1 MRLMARAG
9 IGDRIEG
16 FHAVAAAVK
25 AGRAKTVRIEKRRL
39 SQSPYTALA
48 DEARS
53 SGARVE
59 FVDDVRGTALTSA
72 PQGVVAVCRPKEVVS
87 LEEAVAATDP
97 AALLVFDHL
106 EDQRNLGA
114 SIRSA
119 VAAGVRAVIV
129 PRRRSAPIGAAAF
142 KAAAGT
148 LEEVALVEVSS
159 VPEALRRLRQ
169 LGVWCVGLDG
179 AGERSLF
186 GFDLL
191 AEPVALVVGAE
202 GKGLHRLTADRCD
215 AIVRIPHAGPAESL
229 NASVATALAV
239 FEVSRARGWVS

>member
-1 MRLMARAG
+1 MARVG

-25 AGRAKTVRIEKRRL
+25 AGRAKTVRIEQRRL
-39 SQSPYTALA
+39 IRDMYASLA

-53 SGARVE
+53 AGARVE
-59 FVDDVRGTALTSA
+59 YVQDVRNEALTTA
-72 PQGVVAVCRPKEVVS
+72 PQGVVAACRPKETVS
-87 LEEAVAATDP
+87 LEEAAGATDP
-97 AALLVFDHL
+97 AAILVFDHL

-114 SIRSA
+114 AVRSA
-119 VAAGVRAVIV
+119 VAAGFKAIV
-129 PRRRSAPIGAAAF
+129 VPKRRSAPIGAAAF

-148 LEEVALVEVSS
+148 LEAVALAEVSS
-159 VPEALRRLRQ
+159 IPEALRTLEK
-169 LGVWCVGLDG
+169 LGIWRVGLDG
-179 AGERSLF
+179 SGERSLF

-191 AEPVALVVGAE
+191 SEPVAVVVGSE
-202 GKGLHRLTADRCD
+202 GKGLHRLTTERCD